1 MRSKYKFEQIPIAIY
16 TLKWLLIAG
25 IIGVLVGV
33 AGAGFLYSLQW
44 ATDWRESH
52 KWIIWLL
59 PLGGA
64 FVGILYHYWGKEV
77 EAGNNLLLEEIHNPK
92 KVIPF
97 KMAPLVLFGT
107 IMTHL
112 FGGSA
117 GREGTAVQMGASIS
131 DQLTHLFKLKARD
144 KKIIIIAGI
153 SAGFA
158 AVFGTPIAGAIFG
171 LEVYFIGKMRYT
183 AILPSFFAAIIGNFV
198 THHLVDY
205 MGMTHTNYNV
215 GKVIPEMT
223 PLNLGLAVIA
233 GILFGLAGRSFS
245 KLTAFVGAKFKEYV
259 KYPPLRPFIG
269 GIVVAIAVYFM
280 GTTRYIGLGVP
291 TIVDAF
297 HTNSLPFYAF
307 ALKLL
312 FTAWTLGAGYKGG
325 EVTPLFFIGA
335 TLGNALSYVIPLPMG
350 LLAGMGFVAVFAA
363 AANTPIATIFM
374 AIELFGVECGL
385 YVAVACIVAY
395 FFSGHSGI
403 YKSQVVGDS
412 KHLLYGREE
421 GEKLG
426 DIK

>member
-1 MRSKYKFEQIPIAIY
+1 MRTKHKIEQFPIALY
-16 TLKWLLIAG
+16 TLKWLLISG
-25 IIGVLVGV
+25 LIGFLVGI

-44 ATDWRESH
+44 ATDFRESH
-52 KWIIWLL
+52 KVIIWLL
-59 PLGGA
+59 PLAGL
-64 FVGILYHYWGKEV
+64 FVGILYHYWGESV

-117 GREGTAVQMGASIS
+117 GREGTAVQMGGSIA
-131 DQLTHLFKLKARD
+131 DQFTSLFKLKPRD
-144 KKIIIIAGI
+144 KKIILISGI

-171 LEVYFIGKMRYT
+171 LEVYFIGKMRYN
-183 AILPSFFAAIIGNFV
+183 AIIPSFFAAIIGNYT

-205 MGMTHTNYNV
+205 LGMTHTKY
-215 GKVIPEMT
+215 VIDFVPEMN
-223 PLNLGLAVIA
+223 PINLLWAILA
-233 GILFGLAGRSFS
+233 GILFGLAGRTFS
-245 KLTAFVGAKFKEYV
+245 KLTAFLGKKFKEYV
-259 KYPPLRPFIG
+259 SYAPLRPLIG
-269 GIVVAIAVYFM
+269 GIVVAVLVYLM
-280 GTTRYIGLGVP
+280 GTTRYIGLGIP
-291 TIVDAF
+291 TIVEAF
-297 HTNSLPFYAF
+297 QSPLPYYAF

-335 TLGNALSYVIPLPMG
+335 SLGNALSFIIPLPMG

-363 AANTPIATIFM
+363 AANTPITTIFM
-374 AIELFGVECGL
+374 AIELFGADCGL
-385 YVAVACIVAY
+385 YVAIACIVAY

-412 KHLLYGREE
+412 KHLLYGLDE

>member
-1 MRSKYKFEQIPIAIY
+1 MRAKYKIEQIPILLY
-16 TLKWLLIAG
+16 TLRWLVIAS
-25 IIGVLVGV
+25 IIGVLVGI

-52 KWIIWLL
+52 QWIIWLL
-59 PLGGA
+59 PIGGA
-64 FVGILYHYWGKEV
+64 FVGLLYHYWGKEV
-77 EAGNNLLLEEIHNPK
+77 EGGNNLLLEEIHNPK
-92 KVIPF
+92 KIIPF

-131 DQLTHLFKLKARD
+131 DQLTRIFRLKPRD
-144 KKIIIIAGI
+144 RKMIVIAGI

-158 AVFGTPIAGAIFG
+158 AVFGTPLAGAIFG

-183 AILPSFFAAIIGNFV
+183 AIIPSFFAAIVGNYT
-198 THHLVDY
+198 THHLVEY
-205 MGMTHTNYNV
+205 LGMNHTHYDV
-215 GKVIPEMT
+215 GSVIPEMT
-223 PLNLGLAVIA
+223 PLNLGLAIIA
-233 GILFGLAGRSFS
+233 GILFGLAGRAFS
-245 KLTAFVGAKFKEYV
+245 KSTAWVGAQFKKYV

-269 GIVVAIAVYFM
+269 GLVLAIVVWLM

-291 TIVDAF
+291 TIVEAF
-297 HTNSLPFYAF
+297 HTPLPYYAF
-307 ALKLL
+307 AIKLL
-312 FTAWTLGAGYKGG
+312 LTAWTLGAGYKGG

-335 TLGNALSYVIPLPMG
+335 TLGNALSFIMPLPMG

-363 AANTPIATIFM
+363 AANTPIACIFM
-374 AIELFGVECGL
+374 AIELFGGESGL
-385 YVAVACIVAY
+385 YVAIACLVAY

-403 YKSQVVGDS
+403 YKSQIIGQS